1 MWKLKCAV
9 AVTAAITRRIQIDTQ
24 AKMFREGE
32 KDGILMQL
40 VSFHSMLLSRNFVV
54 SVHYD
59 EWEQCEN
66 NNKRLGHHQAKQPSV
81 IPIDFNS

>member
-24 AKMFREGE
+24 AKMFEGE
-32 KDGILMQL
+32 KKDGILMQL
-40 VSFHSMLLSRNFVV
+40 VSFHAAEPQLCGFCSLYN
-54 SVHYD
+54 
-59 EWEQCEN
+59 EN
-66 NNKRLGHHQAKQPSV
+66 GSNAKITTRDLGITKQPSV